1 MKAIK
6 NVKKLTAKA
15 VSKASCKAAESSA
28 STACACYLYE
38 PKTPKALKMKK
49 G

>member
-1 MKAIK
+1 MKAIE

-15 VSKASCKAAESSA
+15 VSKVGCKAAESST
-28 STACACYLYE
+28 STACAFYIYE
-38 PKTPKALKMKK
+38 PKAPKALKMKK